1 MNPVETL
8 SLVLG
13 TGFSSGLNVYA
24 TVATLGILQRFGV
37 IHLPDKLQVLSHPLV
52 LGVALVL
59 YAVEFLADKVP
70 YIDSV
75 WQAIHTFIRP
85 PAAALLAFALLR
97 PHSNR
102 GVGRLRCSREVSR

>member
-37 IHLPDKLQVLSHPLV
+37 IHPYFSSITCSASCAARCRNSPLP
-52 LGVALVL
+52 
-59 YAVEFLADKVP
+59 EFERV
-70 YIDSV
+70 I
-75 WQAIHTFIRP
+75 
-85 PAAALLAFALLR
+85 
-97 PHSNR
+97 
-102 GVGRLRCSREVSR
+102 